1 MHSLLSYLLAL
12 GAIDWLY
19 VITHDCVLLLQGSLD
34 LLQNLGVVQLYSSL
48 MRLQYWCLYLS

>member
-34 LLQNLGVVQLYSSL
+34 LLQILVLFSSTHL
-48 MRLQYWCLYLS
+48 

>member
-1 MHSLLSYLLAL
+1 MHSLLSHLLAL

-34 LLQNLGVVQLYSSL
+34 LLQISVLFSSTHL
-48 MRLQYWCLYLS
+48 